1 MSHVP
6 HELAEEFP
14 DAVEQIHKLKAGSPH
29 FARLADRYHE
39 VNREIHRAETN
50 IEPCSD
56 QHSLELRRERL
67 ELKDKIASALRGV
80 TV

>member
-14 DAVEQIHKLKAGSPH
+14 GVARQIAALKADSPY
-29 FARLADRYHE
+29 FAGLADRYHV

-50 IEPCSD
+50 VEPCSD
-56 QHSLELRRERL
+56 QHMLELRQERL
-67 ELKDKIASALRGV
+67 ALKDKIAMALRSIAA
-80 TV
+80 